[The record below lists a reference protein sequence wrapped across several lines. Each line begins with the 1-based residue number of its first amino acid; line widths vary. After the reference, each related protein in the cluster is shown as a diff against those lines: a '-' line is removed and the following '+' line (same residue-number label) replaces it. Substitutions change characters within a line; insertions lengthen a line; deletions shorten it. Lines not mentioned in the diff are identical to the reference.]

1 MSIINTESDEQTM
14 TCSSSKVSDQNVR
27 IDSAE
32 RRRSISIINTESD
45 EKTMSSSSKEVSS
58 SKKGKKRSRSDDENV
73 RIAYTLGF
81 AAATH
86 NQHNQ
91 HNQHHDLIKPSSPSR
106 RVKKR
111 MRMEDKEK
119 IVNLLP
125 TETRLRARLKEL
137 DKLPKHSRYAIQRRK
152 MLTRAL
158 ELVQS
163 CKDEKDKSPPEEL
176 LKLLSELS
184 I

>member
-14 TCSSSKVSDQNVR
+14 SSNSSSRSKVSDENVR
-27 IDSAE
+27 IDSTE
-32 RRRSISIINTESD
+32 RRRSISIINTEYD
-45 EKTMSSSSKEVSS
+45 EKPMSVSKDVSS

-81 AAATH
+81 AAAT
-86 NQHNQ
+86 HNQ

>member
-1 MSIINTESDEQTM
+1 MSIINTESDEKTM
-14 TCSSSKVSDQNVR
+14 TCSSSSSKVSDENVR

-32 RRRSISIINTESD
+32 RRRSMSIINTESD
-45 EKTMSSSSKEVSS
+45 EKTMSVSSSKDVSS

-81 AAATH
+81 AAAT
-86 NQHNQ
+86 HNQ

>member
-14 TCSSSKVSDQNVR
+14 TCSSSSSKVSDENVR
-27 IDSAE
+27 IDSTE
-32 RRRSISIINTESD
+32 RRRSISIINTEYD
-45 EKTMSSSSKEVSS
+45 EKPMSVSKDVSS

-81 AAATH
+81 AAAT
-86 NQHNQ
+86 HNQ